1 MENRGVTNN
10 ITDGHI
16 VPESRDSETMSQH
29 AQMQDLEIEADK
41 WNSLFIYFITD
52 TCACVFKCRCE
63 KGSNCVTGEKFYSVP
78 EMYLWSLGWL
88 SWHIYIAII
97 KLPDP
102 KSYSQDTKMF
112 REYQAWKLL
121 CLQELW
127 DIWVFMTARR
137 GVLNLAGFT
146 EPNTKSDPKSPS
158 HQLSC
163 WLLHFKWLKLGWTHG
178 TFWLSCL

>member
-1 MENRGVTNN
+1 MLLIILPMATLFLKAVTVRRWASMHKCRTLKLKMIN
-10 ITDGHI
+10 
-16 VPESRDSETMSQH
+16 
-29 AQMQDLEIEADK
+29 EIH
-41 WNSLFIYFITD
+41 SLFILLLIP
-52 TCACVFKCRCE
+52 VLVCRCE

-146 EPNTKSDPKSPS
+146 ELNTESDPKSPS